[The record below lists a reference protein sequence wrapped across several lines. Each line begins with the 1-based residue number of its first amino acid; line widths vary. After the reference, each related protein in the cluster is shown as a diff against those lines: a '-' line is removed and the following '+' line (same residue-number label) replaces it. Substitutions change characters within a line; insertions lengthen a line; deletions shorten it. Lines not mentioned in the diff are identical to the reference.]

1 MKLSTL
7 KGWAKAQ
14 AARTIW
20 AYGPDELVTR
30 LRKIGVTPG
39 STLMFHSS
47 WLPHNGF
54 KGKPADV
61 VRALKAAVG
70 EGGLLVMPSM
80 PYHNMSSA
88 QWLAK
93 GKPMNVLRSPSM
105 MGLVSEVFRRSEG
118 VRRSLSL
125 THPLLAWGRDAAAF
139 VEGHERTERSFGEAS
154 PFARLL
160 AREALIL
167 GFDAPFS
174 TFTYTHFVEDQLE
187 ATLPCPLYEAEPL
200 AGVVI
205 DRDGRPLD
213 CRVRVLAA
221 EANRLRR
228 EARLVEYLRASGV
241 LHAERIGRTALVW
254 IRAADH
260 SRESARFVAA
270 GKHFFDAP
278 QAVAA

>member
-7 KGWAKAQ
+7 KDWAKAQ

-47 WLPHNGF
+47 WRPHNGF
-54 KGKPADV
+54 QGKPADV

-118 VRRSLSL
+118 VQRSLSL
-125 THPLLAWGRDAAAF
+125 SHPLLAWGRDAAAF
-139 VEGHERTERSFGEAS
+139 VEGHERAERSFGDAS
-154 PFARLL
+154 P
-160 AREALIL
+160 
-167 GFDAPFS
+167 
-174 TFTYTHFVEDQLE
+174 
-187 ATLPCPLYEAEPL
+187 
-200 AGVVI
+200 
-205 DRDGRPLD
+205 
-213 CRVRVLAA
+213 
-221 EANRLRR
+221 
-228 EARLVEYLRASGV
+228 
-241 LHAERIGRTALVW
+241 
-254 IRAADH
+254 
-260 SRESARFVAA
+260 
-270 GKHFFDAP
+270 
-278 QAVAA
+278 

>member
-1 MKLSTL
+1 MKLSKL
-7 KGWAKAQ
+7 KDWAKAQ
-14 AARTIW
+14 AARTLW

-30 LRKIGVTPG
+30 LRKIGVAPG

-47 WLPHNGF
+47 WLQHSGF
-54 KGKPADV
+54 QGKPADV

-118 VRRSLSL
+118 VQRSLSL

-139 VEGHERTERSFGEAS
+139 VEGHERTERSFGAAS

-160 AREALIL
+160 ARDALIL

-187 ATLPCPLYEAEPL
+187 STLPCPLYEPEPV

-205 DRDGRPLD
+205 DRNGQPFD
-213 CRVRVLAA
+213 CTVRVLAA

-228 EARLVEYLRASGV
+228 EARLVEHLQQSGV
-241 LHAERIGRTALVW
+241 LHADRLGRTALTW

-260 SRESARFVAA
+260 SRESARFVAG

-278 QAVAA
+278 QAKLA

>member
-7 KGWAKAQ
+7 KDWAKAQ

-20 AYGPDELVTR
+20 AYGPDELTAR
-30 LRKIGVTPG
+30 LRKIGVAPG
-39 STLMFHSS
+39 STLMCHSS
-47 WLPHNGF
+47 WLQHSGF
-54 KGKPADV
+54 QGKPADV

-70 EGGLLVMPSM
+70 EEGLLVMPSM

-118 VRRSLSL
+118 VQRSLSL

-139 VEGHERTERSFGEAS
+139 VEGHERTERSFGDAS

-160 AREALIL
+160 ARDALIL

-174 TFTYTHFVEDQLE
+174 SFTNTHFVEDQLA
-187 ATLPCPLYEAEPL
+187 ATLPCPLYEPEPV

-205 DRDGRPLD
+205 DRNGQPFD
-213 CRVRVLAA
+213 CAVRVLAA

-228 EARLVEYLRASGV
+228 EARLVEHLEASGV
-241 LHAERIGRTALVW
+241 LHVDRIGRTVLTW

-278 QAVAA
+278 QAALA